1 MALAKIQSFIQ
12 KLSESQNVKKVVV
25 DIQNLSTEVQK
36 RVQNLN
42 TNDAVKKYKEIVKK
56 VSKAEKDLQ
65 KEVDKVVGK
74 IKKSA
79 TEVEKN
85 LDAYKKKAVQQK
97 SKFEKIL
104 KDKQVKVSVSATKAP
119 AKAKKAA
126 KKPAKKSAKKKV
138 SAK

>member
-1 MALAKIQSFIQ
+1 MALSKIQSFIQ

-36 RVQNLN
+36 RVHNLN

-56 VSKAEKDLQ
+56 VSRAEKDLQ
-65 KEVDKVVGK
+65 KEVEKVVVK

-85 LDAYKKKAVQQK
+85 LGAYKKKAVQQK
-97 SKFEKIL
+97 NKIEKIL
-104 KDKQVKVSVSATKAP
+104 KDKQVKVSVSAGKAP

-126 KKPAKKSAKKKV
+126 KKATKKMTKKKA
-138 SAK
+138 SSK